1 MLANIPDRRR
11 LHRRRRLTRRL
22 LLSIT
27 IAGISSIAPQAGA
40 QNYPWCSNFA
50 DGAGTNCGFST
61 LAQCKD
67 EIAGSGGYCDHNNL
81 YVSPDNAVPAA
92 HKARKSRAHKSS

>member
-1 MLANIPDRRR
+1 MHGAALLAVAASLP
-11 LHRRRRLTRRL
+11 L
-22 LLSIT
+22 
-27 IAGISSIAPQAGA
+27 IAGRATA

-81 YVSPDNAVPAA
+81 YVPPGNATPAA
-92 HKARKSRAHKSS
+92 HKAHKSRARKSC